1 MFTKLGE
8 YNKMKCSICGSE
20 SLEVIK
26 SKGKKSRELL
36 LKCEECGN
44 IFREIVEGN
53 IPVDCRVV
61 VSEFEN
67 SSKTYI
73 KLYPDETLHNGDL
86 LDVNGR
92 LAEITSIE
100 NKRGGRVS
108 TSQVDEIETIWASY
122 KDIPARVGISVD
134 YGGRILSEKV
144 EVNPD
149 LEFTIGDV
157 VKMGNI
163 IFRINSL
170 KTQERKLRRGF
181 ARANVT
187 KRVYGRPID
196 EKRFKYDLTSKVL
209 HHE

>member
-1 MFTKLGE
+1 
-8 YNKMKCSICGSE
+8 MKCSICGSD
-20 SLEVIK
+20 SLEIIK

-36 LKCEECGN
+36 LKCENCGN
-44 IFREIVEGN
+44 ISREFVEGDN
-53 IPVDCRVV
+53 PVDCRVV

-67 SSKTYI
+67 SHKTFI
-73 KLYPDETLHNGDL
+73 KLYPNEILHNGTL
-86 LDVNGR
+86 LDVKGR

-100 NKRGGRVS
+100 NKRGGRVT
-108 TSQVDEIETIWASY
+108 TSSVNEIETIWASY

-144 EVNPD
+144 DVNPE

-170 KTQERKLRRGF
+170 KTEERKLRKGF
-181 ARANVT
+181 ARAGVT
-187 KRVYGRPID
+187 KRVYGRPVE

-209 HHE
+209 QNE